1 MNLAAI
7 PSIDALGPAGGSQA
21 ASAAWGGSRF
31 GSAASTADIA
41 RFEAALSRAST
52 GEPTGAS
59 PAGMPGSD
67 ALRAL
72 VKPLDQLD
80 ERAAGIA
87 EKAGQFVS
95 GAEMTPGDMIMM
107 TVRCQEFM
115 FQCQL
120 TSNAANRTSDGLQ
133 QLFRQ
138 QG

>member
-1 MNLAAI
+1 MNIAAI
-7 PSIDALGPAGGSQA
+7 PSIDALGPAGGAQA
-21 ASAAWGGSRF
+21 SSAAWGGARF
-31 GSAASTADIA
+31 GSPASMTDIA

-52 GEPTGAS
+52 GTS
-59 PAGMPGSD
+59 PAPASASTSD
-67 ALRAL
+67 ALRSL